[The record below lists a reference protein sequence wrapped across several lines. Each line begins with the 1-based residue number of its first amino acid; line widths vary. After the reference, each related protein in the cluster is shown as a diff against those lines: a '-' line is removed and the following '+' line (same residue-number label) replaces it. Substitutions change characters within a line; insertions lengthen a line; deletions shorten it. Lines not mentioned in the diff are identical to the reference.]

1 MISDYDSHV
10 YILNRNEKIIL
21 YLLLSVNNIFM
32 VSSIKDEI
40 GMLKEKINYEFEIKD
55 LNVVERIIEMDIV
68 INW

>member
-1 MISDYDSHV
+1 MISDYGSHV

-21 YLLLSVNNIFM
+21 YLLLSMNNIFM
-32 VSSIKDEI
+32 ASSIKDEI

-55 LNVVERIIEMDIV
+55 LNIVKRIIEMDIV